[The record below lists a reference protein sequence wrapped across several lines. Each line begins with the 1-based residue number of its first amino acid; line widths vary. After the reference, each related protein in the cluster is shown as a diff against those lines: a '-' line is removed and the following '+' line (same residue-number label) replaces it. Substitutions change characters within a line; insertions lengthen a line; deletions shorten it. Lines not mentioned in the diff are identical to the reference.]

1 MNIGIID
8 CGGANLNSI
17 YYSFKRL
24 GINTIISNS
33 VNELSEMNAYVL
45 PGVGS
50 ADIVMNTLR
59 KRDLIN
65 FIKGTNK
72 PILGIC
78 IGMQILFDY
87 SEENQTICL
96 GIIDGDIEK
105 FNVNDGINVPQ
116 MGWNKVECDADKDLN
131 GHYYFANSYF
141 NKDSKF
147 TIGYSSYG
155 NKFSSII
162 KKDNILGCQFHPEK
176 SSKAGER
183 FLTYFIKSICS

>member
-24 GINTIISNS
+24 GINAIISNS

-50 ADIVMNTLR
+50 ADVVMNTLR

-65 FIKGTNK
+65 FIKSTNK

-87 SEENQTICL
+87 SEENQTRCL
-96 GIIDGDIEK
+96 GIIDGNIEK
-105 FNVNDGINVPQ
+105 FNINDGVNVPQ
-116 MGWNKVECDADKDLN
+116 MGWNKVECDTNNSLN
-131 GHYYFANSYF
+131 GYYYFANSYF

-147 TIGYSSYG
+147 TVGYSSYG

-183 FLTYFIKSICS
+183 FLTYFIKSI